1 MHQSKYSAVQR
12 RVVTYSIVYS
22 RPEKGRQGSFKGG
35 KGCLVRLMSESGPK
49 GSGAQGPPGVHNEEP
64 GLLAG
69 ERG

>member
-1 MHQSKYSAVQR
+1 M
-12 RVVTYSIVYS
+12 TYSIVYS
-22 RPEKGRQGSFKGG
+22 RTEKGREGSFKGG

-49 GSGAQGPPGVHNEEP
+49 GREAQGPPGVHNEGP